1 MRLAVLL
8 CLTVQ
13 LLPGAVVV
21 RIEGN
26 FGPASGASTVF
37 DNQDYLVQFTI
48 DDPTSPASSSDN
60 PGTGFSRVDYTT
72 SAVLSVPGIGLSVPL
87 GMPNTIEYTQ
97 SLGNL
102 PFDNW
107 MNIFQFYGLPVGDFM
122 LVTPLYTLSGAPLWN
137 GLAQPGTPAIN
148 QFNHEPISALWRLQ
162 QIPGPGLPSLP
173 IASYGSGV
181 VTITVQD
188 ATVPEASSR
197 VLVGVLC
204 AAFILRLSRSK
215 ADEFPARHLND

>member
-8 CLTVQ
+8 CFTVQ
-13 LLPGAVVV
+13 LLTGGVVV

-26 FGPASGASTVF
+26 FGPASGTSTVF
-37 DNQDYLVQFTI
+37 DNQDYLVRFTI
-48 DDPTSPASSSDN
+48 DDVTSPASSSDD

-72 SAVLSVPGIGLSVPL
+72 SAVLTVPGIGLSVPL
-87 GMPNTIEYTQ
+87 GVPNTIEYTQ
-97 SLGNL
+97 SLGNVT
-102 PFDNW
+102 FDNW

-122 LVTPLYTLSGAPLWN
+122 LVTPVYTLSGVPLWN
-137 GLAQPGTPAIN
+137 GLAQPGTPTIN
-148 QFNHEPISALWRLQ
+148 QFDHEPVSALWRLQ

-181 VTITVQD
+181 ATITVQD
-188 ATVPEASSR
+188 ATAPEPSSM

-204 AAFILRLSRSK
+204 TVFILRLRLR
-215 ADEFPARHLND
+215 E